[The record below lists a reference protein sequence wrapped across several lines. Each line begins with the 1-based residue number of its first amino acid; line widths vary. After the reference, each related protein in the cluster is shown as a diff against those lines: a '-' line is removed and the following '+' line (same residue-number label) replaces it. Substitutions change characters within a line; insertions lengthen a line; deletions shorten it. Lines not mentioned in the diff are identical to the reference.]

1 MSDDLNC
8 TCYRLR
14 RADRRLSRLYEA
26 ALAGTGVTIVQ
37 FSVFAELERA
47 GGLGISA
54 LAERLGTDRTTMT
67 RTLDRMEGLGWVAVE
82 KADDARL
89 QRHAVTEVGRAVF
102 RDAWR
107 GWRRTETAIARAM
120 GGERLALL
128 WQLLGEAEEAARVAT
143 ADADPARA

>member
-26 ALAGTGVTIVQ
+26 ALADTGVSIVQ
-37 FSVFAELERA
+37 FAVFAELERL

-54 LAERLGTDRTTMT
+54 LAKRLGTDRTTMT
-67 RTLDRMEGLGWVAVE
+67 RTLDRMEGLGWVAVQ

-89 QRHAVTEVGRAVF
+89 QRHVVTEAGRKVF

-107 GWRRTETAIARAM
+107 GWRRTETAIAKAM

-128 WQLLGEAEEAARVAT
+128 WELLGEAEKAARAANVA
-143 ADADPARA
+143 AE

>member
-26 ALAGTGVTIVQ
+26 ALVDTGVTIVQ
-37 FSVFAELERA
+37 FAVFAELERA
-47 GGLGISA
+47 GGMGISA

-67 RTLDRMEGLGWVAVE
+67 RTLDRMEALGWVAVE
-82 KADDARL
+82 RADDARL
-89 QRHAVTEVGRAVF
+89 QRHVVSAAGRAVF

-107 GWRRTETAIARAM
+107 GWRRTETAIAKAM

-128 WQLLGEAEEAARVAT
+128 WQLLGEAEEAARAAQA
-143 ADADPARA
+143 ADIHAAE